1 MGKLIGG
8 LIGFFLF
15 NIFGALIGVWIGHA
29 YDSSK
34 SSGGF
39 GFSGGFGNQAHP
51 DTQKLFF
58 ETLFQL
64 LGHLA
69 KADGRVSEA
78 EIKQAEELMRQSG
91 LTEEHR
97 QQAIHLFKKGTA
109 PDFNL
114 DQQLDAFISVCGRN
128 ARLKQTLLI
137 YLITMAHAD
146 GTLDQI
152 ERGILERVAAR
163 LSIPGMVLNQ
173 LINMVG
179 AQAHFRSGAH
189 GYGGYQQSGTQR
201 APSPNE
207 LELAYK
213 ALGVGPDAS
222 DRDLKKAYRKLMS
235 ENHPDKLM
243 GQGVPEDMIAMAT
256 ERSKEISKA
265 YDLIKES
272 RK

>member
-8 LIGFFLF
+8 LIGLF
-15 NIFGALIGVWIGHA
+15 TFGFFGALLGVWIGHA
-29 YDSSK
+29 YDSYK
-34 SSGGF
+34 RGGSSFGF
-39 GFSGGFGNQAHP
+39 GGTPNPEAQR
-51 DTQKLFF
+51 LFF
-58 ETLFQL
+58 ETVFQL
-64 LGHLA
+64 MGHLA

-97 QQAIHLFKKGTA
+97 RQAIELFKRGTQ
-109 PDFNL
+109 PEFNL
-114 DQQLDAFISVCGRN
+114 DQQLDAFIAVCGRN
-128 ARLKQTLLI
+128 ARLKQTLLV
-137 YLITMAHAD
+137 YLISMALAD
-146 GTLDQI
+146 GTLDQV
-152 ERGILERVAAR
+152 ERNILERVAAR
-163 LSIPGMVLNQ
+163 LNIPKLVLDQ

-179 AQAHFRSGAH
+179 AQAHFRSGG
-189 GYGGYQQSGTQR
+189 GYSGYQQAGGQR
-201 APSPNE
+201 QTPRNE

-213 ALGVGPDAS
+213 ALGVTADTS
-222 DRDLKKAYRKLMS
+222 DRDIKKAYRKLMS

-265 YDLIKES
+265 YELIKEH